1 MERATFR
8 VTEYSYH
15 GRKRW
20 RLRIPAR
27 FSSTGKEVALYY
39 TTKQDAERDAVA
51 LRAKHSGGSLLAADL
66 LAPDAVRDARTA
78 LAKLA
83 AAGSHMSLTDAVT
96 LALDHAAMLDRSLS
110 VTDMFER
117 YAADVSAARAW
128 STKYRATWR
137 QYSTRFAATFGPRLC
152 ATITA
157 QELREWYAATYPS
170 ATSYNSAMAVVAPCF
185 AWAVKQ
191 ELMDRSPFLLLERR
205 KIVQRDAVDVFTVDE
220 CRRLLDA
227 AAAAGPDTL
236 RAFAILLFAG
246 IRPNEL
252 TQLTWADI
260 HPEGNGL
267 YIHVRPSVAKTRS
280 VRLVSVR
287 QPLLANLTAALRCNP
302 SGKLIPTDW
311 KRIAASVRKTAG
323 LQFRPD
329 APRHSFASYLL
340 ASGATIQEVQ
350 SDMGHTK
357 GSDMLFKHYRAAVT
371 PEQAAAFWALPLVP

>member
-1 MERATFR
+1 MKRATFR

-15 GRKRW
+15 GRRRW

-39 TTKQDAERDAVA
+39 TTKQEAERDAVA
-51 LRAKHSGGSLLAADL
+51 LRAKHSGGALLAADL

-78 LAKLA
+78 LSKLA
-83 AAGSHMSLTDAVT
+83 AAGSRMSLTEAVT

-110 VTDMFER
+110 VSDMFER
-117 YAADVSAARAW
+117 YAAEVSAARAW

-137 QYSTRFAATFGPRLC
+137 QYSTRFAATFGARVC
-152 ATITA
+152 STITA
-157 QELREWYAATYPS
+157 QELREWHASTYPS
-170 ATSYNSAMAVVAPCF
+170 APSYNSALAVVAPAF

-191 ELMDRSPFLLLERR
+191 ELMDRSPFLLIERR
-205 KIVQRDAVDVFTVDE
+205 KVQQRDAVDVFTIPE

-227 AAAAGPDTL
+227 AAAHSPEML

-252 TQLTWADI
+252 PKLTWADI
-260 HPEGNGL
+260 HAEPNGL

-280 VRLVSVR
+280 VRLVKVR
-287 QPLLANLTAALRCNP
+287 EPLLTNLTAALRNHP
-302 SGKLIPTDW
+302 SGRLTPINW
-311 KRIAASVRKTAG
+311 RRWSGEVRKAAG

-340 ASGATIQEVQ
+340 ASGATVQEVQ
-350 SDMGHTK
+350 ADLGHAK

-371 PEQAAAFWALPLVP
+371 PEQAAAFWALTL